1 MLTTKQNTEA
11 AEALITIS
19 DIVKNIALRPGIAD
33 IAVGWATGTG
43 RKRRAYEVVVSP
55 HNLDRDEWMV
65 STCKHGDI
73 SLCGGIPRAIENA
86 VGELVHW
93 VLLEEYEW
101 KA

>member
-19 DIVKNIALRPGIAD
+19 DIVKNIALRPGIVE
-33 IAVGWATGTG
+33 IAVGWSTGTG
-43 RKRRAYEVVVSP
+43 RKRRGYEVVVAP
-55 HNLDRDEWMV
+55 HNVSRDEWMV

-73 SLCGGIPRAIENA
+73 SLCAGLPRAIENA
-86 VGELVHW
+86 VGELIHW